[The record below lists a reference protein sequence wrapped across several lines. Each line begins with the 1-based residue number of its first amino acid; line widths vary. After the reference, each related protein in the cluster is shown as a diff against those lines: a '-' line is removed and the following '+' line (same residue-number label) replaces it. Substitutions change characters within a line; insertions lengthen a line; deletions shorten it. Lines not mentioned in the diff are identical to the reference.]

1 LGKRLFVQAPNT
13 AHSEQFVRVLYPY
26 HPFYGQ
32 ELAVVREDKSGLL
45 FVKAPGGFVQGL
57 PRWMTDASA
66 CATVRSAPDPLCS
79 AQALL
84 QLAALIRTLK
94 ASELSG

>member
-1 LGKRLFVQAPNT
+1 
-13 AHSEQFVRVLYPY
+13 
-26 HPFYGQ
+26 
-32 ELAVVREDKSGLL
+32 
-45 FVKAPGGFVQGL
+45 
-57 PRWMTDASA
+57 MTDASA
-66 CATVRSAPDPLCS
+66 CATVRSATDPLCS